1 MTDSFRFARNT
12 SMGTR
17 ARRKACHDTIPSIKA
32 SFTSEGKHT
41 YLTRGRDRLK
51 IGLRIDEAGGRGGGR
66 GGLFRSRRGE
76 GVGFNYPRVHYF
88 AGGPIRKDPEG
99 DRYGEG
105 VDAEVRVRR
114 FVLED
119 GITKVSLLTLIN
131 KGNRAAHRASL

>member
-51 IGLRIDEAGGRGGGR
+51 IGLRIDEAGGRGGE
-66 GGLFRSRRGE
+66 RGE
-76 GVGFNYPRVHYF
+76 GCF
-88 AGGPIRKDPEG
+88 AREEGKGWVLIIHECIILREGRYVKIRRAIDT
-99 DRYGEG
+99 
-105 VDAEVRVRR
+105 A
-114 FVLED
+114 
-119 GITKVSLLTLIN
+119 
-131 KGNRAAHRASL
+131 KGSMQRSEYVASS

>member
-1 MTDSFRFARNT
+1 M
-12 SMGTR
+12 
-17 ARRKACHDTIPSIKA
+17 
-32 SFTSEGKHT
+32 
-41 YLTRGRDRLK
+41 
-51 IGLRIDEAGGRGGGR
+51 
-66 GGLFRSRRGE
+66 
-76 GVGFNYPRVHYF
+76 GFNYPRVHYF

>member
-51 IGLRIDEAGGRGGGR
+51 IGLRMRVEE
-66 GGLFRSRRGE
+66 GE
-76 GVGFNYPRVHYF
+76 G
-88 AGGPIRKDPEG
+88 
-99 DRYGEG
+99 GEG
-105 VDAEVRVRR
+105 CFAREEGKGWVLIIHECIILREGRYVKIRR
-114 FVLED
+114 AI
-119 GITKVSLLTLIN
+119 GTA
-131 KGNRAAHRASL
+131 KGSMQRSEYVASS